1 MLALLPRTSYP
12 EPDGMGHAYTPG
24 LTVTERTT
32 IRKRRLLPIPGTV
45 MAKQGARVTAD
56 SVVAQ
61 TELPGKVHSVNVANL
76 LGAAPDEIREYLI
89 KKEGEVVQKDEVIAE
104 NKPFI
109 KWLRTEVRS
118 PIQGK
123 IDTVS
128 TVTGQVLVRE
138 PPRRLELL
146 AYIDGTVVEV
156 HQAQGVTIET
166 SCSLVQGIFGV
177 GGEVWGEMRMAVTS
191 PDATLTADKLTS
203 DMKGKIVVGGSFLGA
218 EALTRARDLGVAALV
233 VGGIHD
239 KDLRALLG
247 YDLGVAITG
256 TEKIGVTLI
265 LTEGFGTIPMAAK
278 TFALLS
284 KHQGQKASVSGA
296 TQIRAGV
303 IRPEII
309 IPRLSDKPSPLAGEG
324 KGEGERGG
332 IQVGDQV
339 RVIRDP
345 LFGRIGQVAALPPD
359 LRLIETESH
368 VRVLEVAFPD
378 KSRAVIPRANVEII
392 EG

>member
-1 MLALLPRTSYP
+1 
-12 EPDGMGHAYTPG
+12 MGHAYTPG

-45 MAKQGARVTAD
+45 MVKQGDLVTAN

-61 TELPGKVHSVNVANL
+61 AELPGRVHSVNVANL
-76 LGAAPDEIREYLI
+76 LGIAPDEVRDFLI
-89 KKEGEVVQKDEVIAE
+89 KKEGELVQKDEVIAE

-109 KWLRTEVRS
+109 KFLKTEVRS
-118 PIQGK
+118 PIQGTVG
-123 IDTVS
+123 TVS
-128 TVTGQVLVRE
+128 AVTGQVLLRE

-146 AYIDGTVVEV
+146 AYIDGTAVEV
-156 HQAQGVTIET
+156 HPQQGITIET

-177 GGEVWGEMRMAVTS
+177 GGETWGEIQMAAAS
-191 PDATLTADKLTS
+191 PDETLAADRLTEG
-203 DMKGKIVVGGSFLGA
+203 MKGKIVVGGSFLGA
-218 EALTRARDLGVAALV
+218 DTLARAREIGVAALI

-256 TEKIGVTLI
+256 TERIGLTVI

-309 IPRLSDKPSPLAGEG
+309 IPAGSG
-324 KGEGERGG
+324 RRQTQDTVSLERGG

-339 RVIRDP
+339 RIIRDP
-345 LFGRIGQVAALPPD
+345 LFGRIGQVAALPTD
-359 LRLIETESH
+359 LRQIETESH
-368 VRVLEVAFPD
+368 VRVLEVGFPD
-378 KSRAVIPRANVEII
+378 KTRAVIPRANVELI

>member
-1 MLALLPRTSYP
+1 MVA
-12 EPDGMGHAYTPG
+12 
-24 LTVTERTT
+24 
-32 IRKRRLLPIPGTV
+32 
-45 MAKQGARVTAD
+45 QGDRVKAD
-56 SVVAQ
+56 TVVAQ

-76 LGAAPDEIREYLI
+76 LGIAPDEIRDFLI
-89 KKEGEVVQKDEVIAE
+89 KKEGEPVQKDEVIAE
-104 NKPFI
+104 NKPFL
-109 KWLRTEVRS
+109 KFLKTEVRS
-118 PIQGK
+118 PIQGTV
-123 IDTVS
+123 DTVS
-128 TVTGQVLVRE
+128 AVTGQVLLRE

-146 AYIDGTVVEV
+146 AYIEGVAVEV
-156 HQAQGVTIET
+156 HPRQGVTIEA

-177 GGEVWGEMRMAVTS
+177 GGETWGEIQMAAVS
-191 PDATLTADKLTS
+191 PDETLAADRLTAG
-203 DMKGKIVVGGSFLGA
+203 MKGKIVVGGSFLGA
-218 EALTRARDLGVAALV
+218 DTLARAREIGVAALI

-256 TEKIGVTLI
+256 TEKLGITVI
-265 LTEGFGTIPMAAK
+265 LTEGFGTITMAAK

-309 IPRLSDKPSPLAGEG
+309 IPSGGTHHPAQDAVSA
-324 KGEGERGG
+324 ERGG

-339 RVIRDP
+339 RIIRDP
-345 LFGRIGQVAALPPD
+345 LFGRIGQVSALPPD
-359 LRLIETESH
+359 LRQIETESH
-368 VRVLEVAFPD
+368 VRVLEVGFPD
-378 KSRAVIPRANVEII
+378 KTRAVIPRANVELI